1 MMPWEQVERWKG
13 RRFATVPVTAIGACL
28 VLVLAACRTPPSL
41 APTQTASQQ
50 ASPSP
55 PPTQAATRVVATAP
69 AIRLGTSWGGV
80 DPWSPDGR
88 LFVLAMPAASG
99 QSPLP
104 SAQRLL
110 KKGLYDAQGR
120 GQGTVPGWCGWMT
133 AHSYLRCLSEMDAG
147 FDLVWQWVVQLE
159 SGEETAV
166 GTTAWLEFPDG
177 QGNTVECDDTFRC
190 RTDGWIGWRI
200 RALALS
206 RGGERVAVSAYP
218 SGRAEIVETRTGTVL
233 RSLSDPVSEKARA
246 QFSPSGEAV
255 AIRDGGRHLLVNI
268 ASGSSVVP
276 DVPGEASAGWT
287 ADGRYLVV
295 DSVRGVVR
303 AFDAEGNE
311 VPAGLPYAPALAFS
325 RDGAVV
331 GVEASAGSNWLTFI
345 MADRRG
351 VADLPGPPVG
361 DPWLS
366 PDGQSVLVVA
376 QDGANQSG
384 VLVTL
389 KADSRSK
396 PKVLP

>member
-1 MMPWEQVERWKG
+1 MPWEQVEGGNG
-13 RRFATVPVTAIGACL
+13 RRSAVVLTAAIGVSL
-28 VLVLAACRTPPSL
+28 VLFLAACRTPPSP
-41 APTQTASQQ
+41 APAQTPSQQ
-50 ASPSP
+50 VSPSP

-69 AIRLGTSWGGV
+69 AVRLGTSRGGV

-88 LFVLAMPAASG
+88 LFVLAMPASSG

-104 SAQRLL
+104 SAQQLL
-110 KKGLYDAQGR
+110 EKGLYDAQGQE
-120 GQGTVPGWCGWMT
+120 QGTVPGWCGWMT
-133 AHSYLRCLSEMDAG
+133 AHSYLRCPGEMDLPFGLA
-147 FDLVWQWVVQLE
+147 WQWVVQLE

-177 QGNTVECDDTFRC
+177 QGNAVQCDDTYQC
-190 RTDGWIGWRI
+190 KIGGWTGQPVE
-200 RALALS
+200 ALALS
-206 RGGERVAVSAYP
+206 RGGERVAVAAYP
-218 SGRAEIVETRTGTVL
+218 GGRAEIVATRTGTVL
-233 RSLSDPVSEKARA
+233 RSLPDPVSEKAQA
-246 QFSPSGEAV
+246 QFSPNGEAI
-255 AIRDGGRHLLVNI
+255 AIRDGARHLLVNI

-276 DVPGEASAGWT
+276 DVPGEVSAGWT

-311 VPAGLPYAPALAFS
+311 VPAGQPYAPALAFS

-331 GVEASAGSNWLTFI
+331 GVEVSAGSNRLTFI
-345 MADRRG
+345 MADRRA
-351 VADLPGPPVG
+351 VAALPGPSVG

-366 PDGQSVLVVA
+366 PDGQSALVVA

-389 KADSRSK
+389 EADSGSK
-396 PKVLP
+396 PTGFP